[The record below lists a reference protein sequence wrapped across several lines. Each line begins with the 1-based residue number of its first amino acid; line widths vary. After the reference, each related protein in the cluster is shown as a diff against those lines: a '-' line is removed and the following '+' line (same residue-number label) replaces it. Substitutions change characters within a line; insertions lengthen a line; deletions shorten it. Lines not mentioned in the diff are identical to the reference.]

1 MFKNNQ
7 LNKLSSLIRFEIIKK
22 TFQRQS
28 GHLGGALSCTDLLV
42 NIFNNFIFKKKKSKF
57 ILSKG
62 HCALALYST
71 LFVSK
76 KLSKAQFNK
85 FASQGS
91 IFGEHPSP
99 KIKNK
104 YIEFST
110 GSLGHGLSFGS
121 GLAYSKY
128 IKKEVGYVFVL
139 MSDGEMNC
147 GSVWEAA
154 LLSSKLKLNNLIA
167 IIDYNKYQATG
178 KSDEILNIKPL
189 SKKWRSFG
197 WHAIECDGNKHNSIS
212 KKINLLL
219 KQKSKKPKVLIA
231 HTIKGKG
238 VDFMENDN
246 NWHYRSPN
254 IHEVKKSKIQ
264 LGIK

>member
-1 MFKNNQ
+1 MLKNNK
-7 LNKLSSLIRFEIIKK
+7 LIKLSKLIRFQIIKK
-22 TFQRQS
+22 TFQKQS

-42 NIFNNFIFKKKKSKF
+42 NIFRCFIFKKKNSKF

-71 LFVSK
+71 LFVNK

-85 FASQGS
+85 FADEGS
-91 IFGEHPSP
+91 VLGEHPSP

-121 GLAYSKY
+121 GLAYSKL
-128 IKKEVGYVFVL
+128 IKKENGYIFVL

-147 GSVWEAA
+147 GSVWESA

-189 SKKWRSFG
+189 SKKWISFG
-197 WHAIECDGNKHNSIS
+197 WDAIECNGNDHSSIS

-219 KQKSKKPKVLIA
+219 KKKSNKPKVLIA

-238 VDFMENDN
+238 VDFMENNN

-254 IHEVKKSKIQ
+254 IDEVKKSKIQ
-264 LGIK
+264 LDI